1 MRISQNLATFGKS
14 GSAMERIQSFLEQRR
29 SKKERI
35 EDLESFERELHA
47 MFMAAEREVLGEE
60 IGRLDIDVPVIE
72 VEGIVYRKVI
82 RCEETY
88 FSAAGPIRVERS
100 LYSTRQDG
108 ERAIC
113 PLELRAGMVEGR
125 WTPLAAKQAMW
136 VVAHL
141 TPKDGEAL
149 FAMLGGMN
157 PSKSSL
163 DRLPKELGERW
174 EKGRETFEASLREGE
189 DIPKDAVTVAVS
201 LDGVMVPMKDGERDK
216 KRAKAAAAGKRTRG
230 PAGNREVGCGTLTL
244 YDEEGEPLV
253 TRRMGRMP
261 ESKKVTLKEMLRRE
275 LSSVLEKGP
284 DLKLVKAADGAKDNW
299 TFLSNEL
306 LPGQGIEVVD
316 FFHAIEHLKRALDA
330 AYGENSPKAKSQYE
344 KLRHILRHDLK
355 GADKVIRSLCY
366 LRDKHPRRK
375 KIATELKYFRK
386 NRHRM
391 QYAELAA
398 QNLPIGTG
406 IMEAA
411 CKTLATQ
418 RLKRSGMRWGN
429 EGGQAILTFRS
440 LVQSNRFDRAW
451 DLLSA
456 CYTQEV
462 KVPENVVA
470 MSDWR
475 Y

>member
-1 MRISQNLATFGKS
+1 
-14 GSAMERIQSFLEQRR
+14 
-29 SKKERI
+29 
-35 EDLESFERELHA
+35 
-47 MFMAAEREVLGEE
+47 
-60 IGRLDIDVPVIE
+60 
-72 VEGIVYRKVI
+72 
-82 RCEETY
+82 
-88 FSAAGPIRVERS
+88 
-100 LYSTRQDG
+100 
-108 ERAIC
+108 
-113 PLELRAGMVEGR
+113 MVEGR